1 MAGPHSGK
9 CARPLCGPGILM
21 LGLASS
27 EGLGVTGG
35 AGGMDCAW
43 SSGLAG
49 VVLLRFSLDWPE
61 EAKYSF
67 DLRAV
72 S

>member
-1 MAGPHSGK
+1 
-9 CARPLCGPGILM
+9 M